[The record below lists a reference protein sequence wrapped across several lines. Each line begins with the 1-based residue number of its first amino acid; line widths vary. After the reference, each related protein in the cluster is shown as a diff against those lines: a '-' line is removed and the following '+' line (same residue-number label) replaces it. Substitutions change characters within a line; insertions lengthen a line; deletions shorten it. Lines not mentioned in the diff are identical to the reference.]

1 MNLLSEQALLARD
14 VDIIF
19 SKASKRVKSLIT
31 IFRLCSSGRLPLRKL
46 RLLKIKTL
54 KNSSML
60 WKSS

>member
-1 MNLLSEQALLARD
+1 
-14 VDIIF
+14 
-19 SKASKRVKSLIT
+19 VKSLIT